1 MGPAGSLVSEPK
13 GRAPLGQ
20 RINLSAI
27 DNASWILSVGILA
40 VVIPASDKIASN
52 DVFFAAHG
60 VSPVAWIVLLVA
72 GLIVVWLVLAGIL
85 GLLRRWLP
93 ARGFDIVASILM
105 LLITWFFV
113 GNVLARTVFAANPN
127 LGPIAGLVVA
137 VLITLAARRF
147 HMGSALFVFA
157 SIAAAIP
164 LVMTVWNGAQTPAT
178 TAFDFSSTTPP
189 SVLYV
194 ISDELQYPLA
204 FNAKGEVRPE
214 LPNLRA
220 LSDTA
225 TRYTH
230 AYAGAN
236 YTDWAVPAQL
246 TGISD
251 VAGQGNQR
259 MDKVRAGLGIVP
271 GMSGTYSIVMQSP
284 IFQFECKEAGC
295 ASVGSDPG
303 VGAIERYWSFAKDTA
318 AIAGKTALAE
328 PFASYF
334 PSLDG
339 KWKDFWSGGDE
350 FGNGAEGNSVDKAIA
365 GIAASVKQYPE
376 TPFFA
381 FWHTIRTHAPWAV
394 DGQGRD
400 LYPARLPVVEGSHMV
415 GTDKDGKF
423 STQDL
428 QYLERRLYADS
439 AIDFDRQLG
448 KILDELKATGRFDN
462 TMIVVTADHGA
473 TTGMTA
479 DRRFGDTLAQRWG
492 EVAHVPLV
500 IKYPGQTSSDV
511 VTGVRSTGQIAQTV
525 LNTVG
530 GTVTDGLKLSP
541 DLTKDLPGGPVFTTV
556 AGGVM
561 TPWKYAGVKEPNPWR
576 QQDVAPPNPAY
587 PFAIDVDPAQ
597 LGKAVPAGA
606 KRMSTVSINALPG
619 QSDQQVLVVTRTPG
633 ECPSDES
640 PSLVTSGDTVIGAV
654 LWEKTTGTGSSN
666 ARGWAIVPKSDPTS
680 YRVYC
685 SAS

>member
-1 MGPAGSLVSEPK
+1 MGSAGTPVSDRNVRGWLAE
-13 GRAPLGQ
+13 RL
-20 RINLSAI
+20 NTSAI
-27 DNASWILSVGILA
+27 DNASWILSVAILA

-72 GLIVVWLVLAGIL
+72 GLVVVWLVLAGVL

-113 GNVLARTVFAANPN
+113 GNVLSRTVFQSNPN
-127 LGPIAGLVVA
+127 LGPLVGLVVA

-164 LVMTVWNGAQTPAT
+164 LVMTVWNGSQTPAT
-178 TAFDFSSTTPP
+178 TAFDFTSKTPP

-220 LSDTA
+220 LSETA

-251 VAGQGNQR
+251 VAGQGNAR

-365 GIAASVKQYPE
+365 GMAASVKQYPN
-376 TPFFA
+376 TPLFT

-394 DGQGRD
+394 DRQGND

-423 STQDL
+423 STTDL

-439 AIDFDRQLG
+439 AVDFDRQLG

-462 TMIVVTADHGA
+462 TMVVVTADHGA
-473 TTGMTA
+473 TTGMVA
-479 DRRFGDTLAQRWG
+479 DRRFGDNLGQRWG

-500 IKYPGQTSSDV
+500 IKYPGQTTADV
-511 VTGVRSTGQIAQTV
+511 VTAVRSTGQIAQTV

-530 GTVTDGLKLSP
+530 GRVTDGLKLSP
-541 DLTKDLPGGPVFTTV
+541 DLTKDLPNGPVFTTV

-561 TPWKYAGVKEPNPWR
+561 TPWRYTGVKEPNPWR
-576 QQDVAPPNPAY
+576 QEDLAPPDPAY
-587 PFAIDVDPAQ
+587 PYAINIDPAL
-597 LGKAVPAGA
+597 LGKPVPTTST
-606 KRMSTVSINALPG
+606 RMSSAVINALPG
-619 QSDQQVLVVTRTPG
+619 KSDQQVLVVTRSPG
-633 ECPSDES
+633 ECPYAEA
-640 PSLVTSGDTVIGAV
+640 PSLISSGDTVIGAV
-654 LWEKTTGTGSSN
+654 LWEKTTATGSTDT
-666 ARGWAIVPKSDPTS
+666 RGWAIVPKSDPTS

>member
-1 MGPAGSLVSEPK
+1 MTDPKWRAWLGSRVNTSP
-13 GRAPLGQ
+13 
-20 RINLSAI
+20 I

-40 VVIPASDKIASN
+40 VVIPASDKIAPN

-60 VSPVAWIVLLVA
+60 VSPIAWIVLLVG
-72 GLIVVWLVLAGIL
+72 GLVVTWLALWGIL
-85 GLLRRWLP
+85 GLLRRFLP
-93 ARGFDIVASILM
+93 ARGFDVVASVLM
-105 LLITWFFV
+105 FLITWFFV
-113 GNVLARTVFAANPN
+113 GNVLARTVFASQPN
-127 LGPIAGLVVA
+127 LGPVVGLVA
-137 VLITLAARRF
+137 ALAITLAARRF

-157 SIAAAIP
+157 SIAAAVP
-164 LVMTVWNGAQTPAT
+164 LVITVWNGAQTPAT
-178 TAFDFSSTTPP
+178 TAFDFTTTSPP

-204 FNAKGEVRPE
+204 FNEKGEVRPE

-220 LSDTA
+220 LSETG

-230 AYAGAN
+230 VYAGAN

-251 VAGQGNQR
+251 VAGQGNAR

-303 VGAIERYWSFAKDTA
+303 VGPLERYWGFAKDTA

-365 GIAASVKQYPE
+365 GIDTSVKQYPN

-394 DGQGRD
+394 DRQGTD
-400 LYPARLPVVEGSHMV
+400 LYPARLPVVDGSHMI
-415 GTDKDGKF
+415 GTDKDGMF
-423 STQDL
+423 STTDL

-439 AIDFDRQLG
+439 AVDFDRQLG
-448 KILDELKATGRFDN
+448 KIIDQLKALGRYDD

-479 DRRFGDTLAQRWG
+479 DRRFGDNLSQRWS

-500 IKYPGQTSSDV
+500 IKYPGQAKPDL

-530 GTVTDGLKLSP
+530 GTVTDGLKLAP
-541 DLTKDLPGGPVFTTV
+541 DLTKDLPDGPVFTTV

-561 TPWKYAGVKEPNPWR
+561 TPWKYTGVKEKNPWR
-576 QQDVAPPNPAY
+576 QEDVAPPDPAH
-587 PFAIDVDPAQ
+587 PFAIDLDLAL
-597 LGKAVPAGA
+597 LGKAVPSDAT
-606 KRMSTVSINALPG
+606 RMSSVTINALPG
-619 QSDQQVLVVTRTPG
+619 KSDQQVLVVTRSAG
-633 ECPSDES
+633 ECANPEA
-640 PSLVTSGDTVIGAV
+640 PSLVTSNDTVIGDV
-654 LWEKTTGTGSSN
+654 LWEKNTATGSTDT
-666 ARGWAIVPKSDPTS
+666 RGWAIVPKSDPTT
-680 YRVYC
+680 YRVFC
-685 SAS
+685 AGA

>member
-1 MGPAGSLVSEPK
+1 MTDPKWRTWLGSRVNTSP
-13 GRAPLGQ
+13 
-20 RINLSAI
+20 I

-40 VVIPASDKIASN
+40 VVIPASDKIAGN

-60 VSPVAWIVLLVA
+60 VTPLAWVILLVG
-72 GLIVVWLVLAGIL
+72 GLILVWLVLAGL
-85 GLLRRWLP
+85 LALLRRLIP
-93 ARGFDIVASILM
+93 ARGFDIVASIVM

-113 GNVLARTVFAANPN
+113 GNVLARTLFSTRANLAPV
-127 LGPIAGLVVA
+127 AGFLIA

-157 SIAAAIP
+157 SVAAAIP
-164 LVMTVWNGAQTPAT
+164 LVMTVWNGSQTPAT
-178 TAFDFSSTTPP
+178 TSFAFSSATPP

-220 LSDTA
+220 LSETA

-230 AYAGAN
+230 VYAGAN

-251 VAGQGNQR
+251 VAGQGNAR

-295 ASVGSDPG
+295 ASVGSDPN
-303 VGAIERYWSFAKDTA
+303 VNPISRYWAFAKDTA

-328 PFASYF
+328 PFSNFF

-350 FGNGAEGNSVDKAIA
+350 FGNSAEGNSVDSMIA
-365 GIAASVKQYPE
+365 GVNKAVTTYPN
-376 TPFFA
+376 TPFFG

-394 DGQGRD
+394 DRQGNEI
-400 LYPARLPVVEGSHMV
+400 YPPRLPVIEGAHMV
-415 GTDKDGKF
+415 GTDSQGKF
-423 STQDL
+423 STPDL

-439 AIDFDRQLG
+439 AVDFDRQLG
-448 KILDELKATGRFDN
+448 KLIDDLKAKGKFDS

-473 TTGMTA
+473 ATPVNE
-479 DRRFGDTLAQRWG
+479 DRRFGDTLSQRWT
-492 EVAHVPLV
+492 EIAHVPLV
-500 IKYPGQTSSDV
+500 IKYPNQTTPEV
-511 VTGVRSTGQIAQTV
+511 VDKVRSTGQIAQTV
-525 LNTVG
+525 LDTTG
-530 GTVTDGLKLSP
+530 GKVTDNLALSP
-541 DLTKDLPGGPVFTTV
+541 SLDKDLPGGPVFTTV

-561 TPWKYAGVKEPNPWR
+561 TPWPFAEVVEPNPWR
-576 QQDVAPPNPAY
+576 QEDVSPPDPQH
-587 PFAIDVDPAQ
+587 PFAIDIDPKL
-597 LGKAVPAGA
+597 LGAPVPATA
-606 KRMSTVSINALPG
+606 TRMTSVSVSALPSK
-619 QSDQQVLVVTRTPG
+619 SDQQVLVITRSPS
-633 ECPSDES
+633 ECPIAAA
-640 PSLVTSGDTVIGAV
+640 PGLVTSNDTVIGSV
-654 LWEKTTGTGSSN
+654 LWEKTTPTGSTDT
-666 ARGWAIVPKSDPTS
+666 RGWAIVPKSDAST
-680 YRVYC
+680 YRIYC
-685 SAS
+685 SPS